1 MWGDCKVTQL
11 VSGGAGMQTQVSLSP
26 EPVPRH
32 FSAAL
37 LDSTAW
43 PGIAPCLVRTS
54 PHPLMS
60 HGCWLDPTSPSLLS
74 ICLNVLAGTS
84 LAPVT

>member
-32 FSAAL
+32 LSAAL

-43 PGIAPCLVRTS
+43 PGIAPCLL
-54 PHPLMS
+54 LM
-60 HGCWLDPTSPSLLS
+60 
-74 ICLNVLAGTS
+74 S
-84 LAPVT
+84 LAPSCHTAAGLTLPAHHFCPSV